1 MQTELE
7 NLQRQIRLSDVID
20 VLMAQ
25 SLQLMEIVNKNQ
37 KEVNR
42 LKKEQDKLKLRSS
55 DDVKGGWEYDYAQAI
70 YDYLLLY

>member
-25 SLQLMEIVNKNQ
+25 SLQLMDIVKKNQ
-37 KEVNR
+37 EEVNR
-42 LKKEQDKLKLRSS
+42 LKLEQARLKINMKEVS
-55 DDVKGGWEYDYAQAI
+55 
-70 YDYLLLY
+70 

>member
-1 MQTELE
+1 MNTQLE
-7 NLQRQIRLSDVID
+7 NLNRQLRISDVID

-42 LKKEQDKLKLRSS
+42 LKEELEQLKVHTDNATDSM
-55 DDVKGGWEYDYAQAI
+55 AN
-70 YDYLLLY
+70 